1 MIKKLSTI
9 LNCVRFTPW
18 YQLYSSKKPIPKLLQ
33 ILQFIFSGAGVD
45 KQTYYGRRGQP
56 IHHAVAIDN
65 EVFIQML
72 IKMGANIDA
81 PCSNVDNRTA
91 LNLAVC
97 KQNIFL
103 TQMLIKAGANVNN
116 TYNRGRTA
124 LYDAMLHRN
133 QVIVDELMQGGANYE
148 SLLVADK
155 DGYCFKD
162 IFNSQIVNSLNNGWL
177 NTVVLASSALV
188 TKKVPAADVVRNKV
202 LPFIYGNMPENIS
215 DLTMGRVMQ
224 TSSQYK
230 KHQAAKK
237 SRL

>member
-33 ILQFIFSGAGVD
+33 ILQFIFSGADVD

-65 EVFIQML
+65 EVFIEML
-72 IKMGANIDA
+72 IKMGANVDA

-116 TYNRGRTA
+116 TYNSRRTA
-124 LYDAMLHRN
+124 LYDAMLRKN
-133 QVIVDELMQGGANYE
+133 KVIVDELMQGGANFAT
-148 SLLVADK
+148 LLVPDQ
-155 DGYCFKD
+155 DGYCLESR
-162 IFNSQIVNSLNNGWL
+162 FNSQIFNSLENGWL
-177 NTVVLASSALV
+177 NTIVLASSALV
-188 TKKVPAADVVRNKV
+188 NKNLPADVVRNTV
-202 LPFIYGNMPENIS
+202 LPFIYGNMPENVS
-215 DLTMGRVMQ
+215 DLTINRVMQ
-224 TSSQYK
+224 TSSQYE